1 MSIIFLL
8 TRGRTKLII
17 HFLSLFFLQQFD
29 RANKLRNLGQRPR
42 NMLAKAGEGDR
53 AIKTKMVRFSLVLNY
68 IFSNILPFFFF
79 YLAQASVRRETQ
91 SRENTK
97 KMTTHASFLSL
108 LLVWLVL
115 SSSLYTCS
123 TIVYDCLMYFMT
135 VF

>member
-1 MSIIFLL
+1 
-8 TRGRTKLII
+8 
-17 HFLSLFFLQQFD
+17 
-29 RANKLRNLGQRPR
+29 
-42 NMLAKAGEGDR
+42 MLAKAGEGDR